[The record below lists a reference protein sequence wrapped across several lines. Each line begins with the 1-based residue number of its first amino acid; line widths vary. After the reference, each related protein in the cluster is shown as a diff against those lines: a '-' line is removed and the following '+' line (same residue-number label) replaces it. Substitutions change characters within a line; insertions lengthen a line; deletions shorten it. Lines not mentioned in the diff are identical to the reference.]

1 MTIVSAPQDGVLVSL
16 CGDAPVYVR
25 VPPGSDAPNA
35 SVAPAVGRSV
45 IVPLR
50 THIYDRTGE
59 HLLYTLADE
68 RHDQIA
74 VGAVPQRIQDAT
86 IAIDGRH
93 LWIDGRV
100 VIGIQRGST
109 APYVLCPRA
118 LDLLWRVGTGHL
130 R

>member
-25 VPPGSDAPNA
+25 VPPGSDTPNA
-35 SVAPAVGRSV
+35 SVAPAVGRAV
-45 IVPLR
+45 LVPLR

-59 HLLYTLADE
+59 HLLYTLAD
-68 RHDQIA
+68 
-74 VGAVPQRIQDAT
+74 AT
-86 IAIDGRH
+86 TAIDGW

-109 APYVLCPRA
+109 SPYVLCPRA
-118 LDLLWRVGTGHL
+118 LDLLWREGTGHL